1 MLLMF
6 KCWVERLRS
15 HTLGKCT
22 RTVGPT
28 TVSMGPYPCGVDM
41 RPGSCDC
48 QLPTARVR
56 MLRIQLVFNMSW
68 MRLLGPRVFGWRR
81 RVPAR
86 MPPSSCKL
94 SRVAPQD
101 MKMLVLCGC
110 SRLVVHV
117 GRACNIS
124 SVSSCVFGDTLSGDV
139 RLSIVPVLCKRSL
152 PGIGRVQLY
161 FRAVPILVHS
171 PWGSNWDSRV

>member
-1 MLLMF
+1 M
-6 KCWVERLRS
+6 
-15 HTLGKCT
+15 
-22 RTVGPT
+22 
-28 TVSMGPYPCGVDM
+28 SMGPYPCGVDM

-68 MRLLGPRVFGWRR
+68 KRSLGPRVFGWRR

-101 MKMLVLCGC
+101 MKILVLCGY

-117 GRACNIS
+117 GRACKIS
-124 SVSSCVFGDTLSGDV
+124 PVSSCVLVILRRVTSDYRSFQFCVSDPCPVFYGECNSTSGLSQ
-139 RLSIVPVLCKRSL
+139 
-152 PGIGRVQLY
+152 VQ
-161 FRAVPILVHS
+161 VHS